1 MHVFI
6 YLGVGCKI
14 SVDISGGFLSCDPD
28 ILSKRKRAYSVDYAE
43 IDRLCARTHCG
54 SDAFDRHAKDLTCG
68 KGMNVDPVFK
78 GVYHVAVVG
87 YVRQD
92 AQLYLRIVGIAQ
104 HISGFSSEKFA
115 HLAPLGSADGNVLK
129 VGFSGGQPPG
139 SGLGLIKG

>member
-1 MHVFI
+1 MPKLTAF
-6 YLGVGCKI
+6 
-14 SVDISGGFLSCDPD
+14 
-28 ILSKRKRAYSVDYAE
+28 
-43 IDRLCARTHCG
+43 CARTHCG

-104 HISGFSSEKFA
+104 YIPVLCFEKLS
-115 HLAPLGSADGNVLK
+115 HLAPLGSADWNVLK
-129 VGFSGGQPPG
+129 IRLGRAYPAG
-139 SGLGLIKG
+139 SGLGLIKGRVYPAVVCDL